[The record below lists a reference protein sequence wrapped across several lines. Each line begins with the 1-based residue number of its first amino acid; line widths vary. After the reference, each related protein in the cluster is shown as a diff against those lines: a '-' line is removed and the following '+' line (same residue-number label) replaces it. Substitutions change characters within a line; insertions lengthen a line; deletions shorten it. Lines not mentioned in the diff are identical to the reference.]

1 MSEEPDFDTEVQ
13 TAWSRFE
20 RNLSA
25 YFADMNDGD
34 VLAICTGREKPGRR
48 DDLTLNVTKVDG
60 VSTADASIEGAL
72 LHGMSDRDQILLENA
87 GWTGG
92 AVDPSTIN
100 RHELRIEGTF
110 QSVSEAV
117 AVLLQDFRGITHPS
131 FLAASATGTSPTSVF
146 DADSVLDGWG
156 TVSARARLIDEVDAT
171 LESITGSPP
180 VKDEDGDIPFTANG
194 RIAYLKVVEREPV
207 VEVFS
212 VFTLHPRARSAD
224 MIAAGYN
231 AQWPDVRFQIGEE
244 HVIASVRVDCS
255 PLIEEHLG
263 RGLGMFLRFI
273 EEHGDALATSLY
285 EAEDG
290 LSLPPELLTIVYL
303 QADTEQQLMPEDVA
317 LICDNNRDSILRYL
331 DICTTEGSLDEP
343 VWNSTTQLLRSALR
357 FVVLTI
363 PRRNVETPSPNQGQ

>member
-20 RNLSA
+20 RNLGA
-25 YFADMNDGD
+25 YLADMNDGD

-48 DDLTLNVTKVDG
+48 DDLTLNVTKIDG
-60 VSTADASIEGAL
+60 VSIADATIEGPL
-72 LHGMSDRDQILLENA
+72 LRGMSEQNQVVLEQM
-87 GWTGG
+87 GWTGA
-92 AVDPSTIN
+92 AVDPTIS
-100 RHELRIEGTF
+100 RQELRIEGSF
-110 QSVSEAV
+110 QSVAEAV
-117 AVLLQDFRGITHPS
+117 AVVLQDFRGITHPS
-131 FLAASATGTSPTSVF
+131 FLAASATGASPTSVF

-180 VKDEDGDIPFTANG
+180 VKDEDGDISFTANG
-194 RIAYLKVVEREPV
+194 RFAYLKVVETEPV

-224 MIAAGYN
+224 VIAAQYN
-231 AQWPDVRFQIGEE
+231 AEWPDVRFQIGEE

-273 EEHGDALATSLY
+273 EEHGNALAASLY

-290 LSLPPELLTIVYL
+290 FALPPELLTIVHL
-303 QADTEQQLMPEDVA
+303 QADTEQQLTPEDVA

-343 VWNSTTQLLRSALR
+343 VWNSTAQLLRSALR
-357 FVVLTI
+357 FVVLTM
-363 PRRNVETPSPNQGQ
+363 PRRQ